1 MRTWWPP
8 AFQAIGIRG
17 VYRGGFTP
25 FTPPAVAPTTVA
37 WSTLFTVAR
46 GPRRKEAA
54 GTPSPLFGSSL
65 EEKTTRGKE
74 RAIFCRMK
82 AKNFGVVSLRNE
94 ERWKSY
100 PPKGGICEKERGRK
114 NEITQYRE
122 RETGGTHHQGA
133 SLGEKRGCCRW
144 RSERKRPRRKRPSRR
159 H

>member
-54 GTPSPLFGSSL
+54 GTPSPLFGSSP
-65 EEKTTRGKE
+65 EERTMRGKE
-74 RAIFCRMK
+74 RPMFCRMK
-82 AKNFGVVSLRNE
+82 AKKFGLVSLRNE
-94 ERWKSY
+94 ETV
-100 PPKGGICEKERGRK
+100 EKLSPQRGDM
-114 NEITQYRE
+114 
-122 RETGGTHHQGA
+122 
-133 SLGEKRGCCRW
+133 
-144 RSERKRPRRKRPSRR
+144 
-159 H
+159 